1 MPKTK
6 IGKQIR
12 TELGLVGG
20 ESRLKELANDEFV
33 TYGVQKHSDGRYTFV
48 HLTIKDQ
55 QISGIFKSKYLT
67 KAEALYM
74 FRIETGK
81 KVLK

>member
-12 TELGLVGG
+12 TELGLLGK
-20 ESRLKELANDEFV
+20 ESRLKELDPDEVILF
-33 TYGVQKHSDGRYTFV
+33 GVQQKADGKFTFV
-48 HLTIKDQ
+48 KVTVKDNEV
-55 QISGIFKSKYLT
+55 SSLAKSKYLT

>member
-20 ESRLKELANDEFV
+20 ESRLKDLASDEFI
-33 TYGVQKHSDGRYTFV
+33 TFGVQKHPDGRYTFV
-48 HLTIKDQ
+48 QLTIKDH
-55 QISGIFKSKYLT
+55 QISGMFKSNYLT